1 MQDQG
6 DERLKQMDEDVKSH
20 GKKHSFLDT
29 NVMRSCHVRDERSSR
44 TCRGVDTFV
53 SRYLRRNFLS
63 CLPGGLFNCIVI
75 NIKIPA

>member
-20 GKKHSFLDT
+20 GKKYSFLDT

-44 TCRGVDTFV
+44 T
-53 SRYLRRNFLS
+53 
-63 CLPGGLFNCIVI
+63 
-75 NIKIPA
+75 

>member
-44 TCRGVDTFV
+44 TCRGICVGIFFHVFQGVCSIV
-53 SRYLRRNFLS
+53 S
-63 CLPGGLFNCIVI
+63 
-75 NIKIPA
+75 

>member
-29 NVMRSCHVRDERSSR
+29 NAEKTHQ
-44 TCRGVDTFV
+44 
-53 SRYLRRNFLS
+53 NF
-63 CLPGGLFNCIVI
+63 FNRI
-75 NIKIPA
+75 